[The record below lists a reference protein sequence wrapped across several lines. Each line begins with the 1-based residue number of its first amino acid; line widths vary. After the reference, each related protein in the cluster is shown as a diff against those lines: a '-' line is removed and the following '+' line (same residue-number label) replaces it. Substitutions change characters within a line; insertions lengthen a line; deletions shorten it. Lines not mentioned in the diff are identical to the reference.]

1 MPDGAEQVTVKL
13 VNRIAEIPAAA
24 WDTCAGDENPFLGHA
39 FLEALEASG
48 SATAKTGWLPQ
59 HLALEDENGRL
70 VGAVPL
76 YLKSH
81 SYGEYVFDHGWAEAY
96 QRAGGRYYPK
106 LQLAVPFT
114 PVPGPRLLVRPEVD
128 PAPVEDALIQASVEL
143 ARRRKASS
151 VHVTFPPEEQW
162 RRLGEAGW
170 LTRIGYQFHW
180 HNEGYDSF
188 EAFLSA

>member
-81 SYGEYVFDHGWAEAY
+81 SYGEYVFDHGWAAAY
-96 QRAGGRYYPK
+96 ERAGGSYYPK
-106 LQLAVPFT
+106 LQVSVPFT
-114 PVPGPRLLVRPEVD
+114 PAAGRRLLVRPGPQAAAVQ
-128 PAPVEDALIQASVEL
+128 AALADGL
-143 ARRRKASS
+143 AEICRRSNASS
-151 VHVTFPPEEQW
+151 VHVTFLPEPEWQL
-162 RRLGEAGW
+162 LG
-170 LTRIGYQFHW
+170 
-180 HNEGYDSF
+180 
-188 EAFLSA
+188 